1 LFSAPAVFFSISGGG
16 DKYVSSAGHID
27 DACRCGAA
35 KNQNVKANGLAGTAK
50 RISKRVRERMRSYEQ
65 RERIFNWAVIV
76 VALIALTILIVWLTT
91 AWMAFEK
98 SLNHTL

>member
-1 LFSAPAVFFSISGGG
+1 
-16 DKYVSSAGHID
+16 
-27 DACRCGAA
+27 
-35 KNQNVKANGLAGTAK
+35 
-50 RISKRVRERMRSYEQ
+50 MRSYEE